1 MKNEIIPKS
10 EIQEKYLAFDKKK
23 KDFVE
28 IKKSSAILKK
38 GAVSIDSL
46 FTAYTGEVT
55 SVIRFEDGTSSL
67 IIGKEKKIVTKSWLE
82 G

>member
-23 KDFVE
+23 KDYVE
-28 IKKSSAILKK
+28 IRNNSAILKK

-46 FTAYTGEVT
+46 FTAYTGEAT
-55 SVIRFEDGTSSL
+55 SVIRFEDGTSDL
-67 IIGKEKKIVTKSWLE
+67 IVGKEKK
-82 G
+82 